1 MNTKFTT
8 DMDETSP
15 DKTLQNIEETISDS
29 DSSNY
34 DEPPKEKKS
43 QKIVESRKSPERKV
57 EGSN

>member
-34 DEPPKEKKS
+34 DEPSKEKKS
-43 QKIVESRKSPERKV
+43 QKIVE
-57 EGSN
+57 

>member
-29 DSSNY
+29 SSSNY

-43 QKIVESRKSPERKV
+43 QKIVE
-57 EGSN
+57 